1 MTAANWIPTGFCAI
15 VRMAKQEEQTASGLF
30 LPSSVTDKNAVVE
43 QIGHLEAISPAA
55 FDFATF
61 PDGSTPQVGD
71 EVMIAKL
78 AGVQFD
84 GPDGGKFRAVQD
96 RDIIAFRRVA

>member
-1 MTAANWIPTGFCAI
+1 MTVANWIPTGFCAI
-15 VRMAKQEEQTASGLF
+15 VRMTEQEEKTKGGIFIPDALK
-30 LPSSVTDKNAVVE
+30 DKNAVVE

-96 RDIIAFRRVA
+96 RDIIAFRRAA